1 MVIKKIDL
9 TSDRFAEQKIVI
21 QLNYSELTKIAN
33 AVHNIKVKDK
43 DDAWLKWE
51 FAALRDLCHD
61 EGFMTDFAPA
71 TIFPRIMK
79 ELNAVEKKNSKK
91 NEVNNE

>member
-9 TSDRFAEQKIVI
+9 TSDRFAEKKIVI
-21 QLNYSELTKIAN
+21 QLNYNELTKIAN
-33 AVHNIKVKDK
+33 AVHNMKVKDK

-61 EGFMTDFAPA
+61 EGVMTDFAQSH
-71 TIFPRIMK
+71 IFPQIMK
-79 ELNAVEKKNSKK
+79 ELKAVEKKQNKK
-91 NEVNNE
+91 ETTNE

>member
-9 TSDRFAEQKIVI
+9 TSDRFAEKKIVI
-21 QLNYSELTKIAN
+21 QLNYNELTKIAN
-33 AVHNIKVKDK
+33 AVHNMKVKDK

-61 EGFMTDFAPA
+61 EGVMTDFAPSN
-71 TIFPRIMK
+71 IFPQIMK
-79 ELNAVEKKNSKK
+79 ELKAVEKKQNKK
-91 NEVNNE
+91 ETTNE

>member
-1 MVIKKIDL
+1 MWAC
-9 TSDRFAEQKIVI
+9 DRLF
-21 QLNYSELTKIAN
+21 
-33 AVHNIKVKDK
+33 VKDK

-79 ELNAVEKKNSKK
+79 ELKAVEKKNSKK
-91 NEVNNE
+91 NEVNNA

>member
-9 TSDRFAEQKIVI
+9 TSDRFAEKKIVI
-21 QLNYSELTKIAN
+21 QLNYNELTKIAN
-33 AVHNIKVKDK
+33 AVHNMKVKDK

-61 EGFMTDFAPA
+61 EGVMTDFAPSH
-71 TIFPRIMK
+71 IFPQIMK
-79 ELNAVEKKNSKK
+79 ELKAVEKKQNKK
-91 NEVNNE
+91 ETTNE

>member
-9 TSDRFAEQKIVI
+9 TSERASEQKIVI
-21 QLNYSELTKIAN
+21 QLNYTELSMIAN

-79 ELNAVEKKNSKK
+79 ELNAVEKKQNKK
-91 NEVNNE
+91 ETTNE

>member
-33 AVHNIKVKDK
+33 AVHNMKVKDK

-61 EGFMTDFAPA
+61 EGFMTDFAPSH
-71 TIFPRIMK
+71 IFPQIMK
-79 ELNAVEKKNSKK
+79 ELKAVEKKQNKK
-91 NEVNNE
+91 ETTNE

>member
-9 TSDRFAEQKIVI
+9 TSDMFSEQEIVI

-71 TIFPRIMK
+71 TIFPSIMK
-79 ELNAVEKKNSKK
+79 ELKAVEKKQNKK
-91 NEVNNE
+91 ETTNE

>member
-1 MVIKKIDL
+1 MVIQKIDL

-21 QLNYSELTKIAN
+21 QLNYNELSKIAN

-79 ELNAVEKKNSKK
+79 ELKAVEKKNNKK
-91 NEVNNE
+91 ETTNE

>member
-9 TSDRFAEQKIVI
+9 TSERASEQKIVI
-21 QLNYSELTKIAN
+21 QLNYTELSMIAN

-79 ELNAVEKKNSKK
+79 ELKAVEKKNKK
-91 NEVNNE
+91 ETTNE

>member
-33 AVHNIKVKDK
+33 AVHNMKVKDK

-51 FAALRDLCHD
+51 FVALRDLCHD
-61 EGFMTDFAPA
+61 EGFMTDFA
-71 TIFPRIMK
+71 TSHIFPQIMK
-79 ELNAVEKKNSKK
+79 ELKAVEKKAA
-91 NEVNNE
+91 

>member
-1 MVIKKIDL
+1 MVIQKIDL
-9 TSDRFAEQKIVI
+9 TSERASEQKIVI
-21 QLNYSELTKIAN
+21 QLNYTELSMIAN
-33 AVHNIKVKDK
+33 AVHNIKVKNK

-51 FAALRDLCHD
+51 FAALHDLCHD

-79 ELNAVEKKNSKK
+79 ELKAVEKKNKK
-91 NEVNNE
+91 EKEG

>member
-9 TSDRFAEQKIVI
+9 TSDRVSEQNIVI
-21 QLNYSELTKIAN
+21 QLNYTELSMIAN

-79 ELNAVEKKNSKK
+79 ELNAVEKKNKK
-91 NEVNNE
+91 ETTNE

>member
-79 ELNAVEKKNSKK
+79 ELKAVEKKNSKK
-91 NEVNNE
+91 SEVNND

>member
-9 TSDRFAEQKIVI
+9 TSERASEQKIVI
-21 QLNYSELTKIAN
+21 QLNYTELSMIAN

-51 FAALRDLCHD
+51 FAALRDLCRD
-61 EGFMTDFAPA
+61 EGFMTDFAPSH
-71 TIFPRIMK
+71 IFPQIMK
-79 ELNAVEKKNSKK
+79 ELKAVEKKNKK
-91 NEVNNE
+91 ETTNE

>member
-21 QLNYSELTKIAN
+21 QLNYSELSKIAN
-33 AVHNIKVKDK
+33 AVHNIEVKDK

-71 TIFPRIMK
+71 IIFPSIMK
-79 ELNAVEKKNSKK
+79 ELKSVEKKNSPK
-91 NEVNNE
+91 NEVTNE

>member
-1 MVIKKIDL
+1 MVIQKIDL
-9 TSDRFAEQKIVI
+9 TSDRASEQKIVI
-21 QLNYSELTKIAN
+21 QLNYTELSMIAN

-51 FAALRDLCHD
+51 FAALHDLCHD

-71 TIFPRIMK
+71 HIFPNIMK
-79 ELNAVEKKNSKK
+79 ELKAVEKKNNKK
-91 NEVNNE
+91 ETTNE

>member
-9 TSDRFAEQKIVI
+9 TSERASEQKIVI
-21 QLNYSELTKIAN
+21 QLNYTELSMIAN

-61 EGFMTDFAPA
+61 EGFMTDFAPSH
-71 TIFPRIMK
+71 IFPQIMK
-79 ELNAVEKKNSKK
+79 ELKAVEKKNKK
-91 NEVNNE
+91 ETTNE

>member
-9 TSDRFAEQKIVI
+9 TSDRASEQKIVI
-21 QLNYSELTKIAN
+21 QLNYNELSKIAN

-79 ELNAVEKKNSKK
+79 ELNAVEKKNNKK
-91 NEVNNE
+91 ETTNE